1 MNVASQNK
9 IIQMIAT
16 IKTVYPYYAKETDVE
31 VLVKTWALLLK
42 DVPDNIVEAALIKCL
57 QTCKMPPTPAEVLEQ
72 VKAMTAANEP
82 SDEEMWGVLTSAL
95 RKASNLTYR
104 FRFTFVEANGKTQGD
119 NARDDFQKLWDGLP
133 EKIRLYLG
141 SPGELMRMSNYDD
154 EELKFEKNR
163 FLKHLPIIAK
173 RQEYTELNL
182 LLAGGNSLLLEGGA

>member
-1 MNVASQNK
+1 MASQNK
-9 IIQMIAT
+9 IIEMIAT
-16 IKTVYPYYAKETDVE
+16 IKTVYPYYAKETDVKI
-31 VLVKTWALLLK
+31 LVKTWALLLK
-42 DVPDNIVEAALIKCL
+42 DVPDNITEAALIKCL

-95 RKASNLTYR
+95 RKASNLAYR
-104 FRFTFVEANGKTQGD
+104 FRFTYVEANGKTQGQ
-119 NARDDFQKLWDGLP
+119 NARDDFDRLWEGLP
-133 EKIRLYLG
+133 EKIRLYWG

-182 LLAGGNSLLLEGGA
+182 LLAGGLQMVR

>member
-1 MNVASQNK
+1 MASQNK

-31 VLVKTWALLLK
+31 ILVKTWALLLK

>member
-1 MNVASQNK
+1 MASQNK

-16 IKTVYPYYAKETDVE
+16 ITTVYPYYAKETDVE

-119 NARDDFQKLWDGLP
+119 NARDDFQRLWDGLP

-141 SPGELMRMSNYDD
+141 SPGELMRMANYDD

>member
-1 MNVASQNK
+1 MASQNK

-16 IKTVYPYYAKETDVE
+16 IKTVYPYYAKDTDVE
-31 VLVKTWALLLK
+31 ILVKTWALLLK
-42 DVPDNIVEAALIKCL
+42 DIPDNMIEAALIKCL

-82 SDEEMWGVLTSAL
+82 SDEDMWSVLTGAL
-95 RKASNLTYR
+95 RRASDLTYR

-119 NARDDFQKLWDGLP
+119 NARDDFQRLWDGLP

-154 EELKFEKNR
+154 DELKYEKNR
-163 FLKHLPIIAK
+163 FLKHMPIIAK
-173 RQEYTELNL
+173 RQEYTALNL
-182 LLAGGNSLLLEGGA
+182 LVEGGGNLLLEGGK

>member
-1 MNVASQNK
+1 MASQNK

-16 IKTVYPYYAKETDVE
+16 IKTVYPYYAKETNVE
-31 VLVKTWALLLK
+31 MLVKTWALLLK

-72 VKAMTAANEP
+72 VKAMTEANEP
-82 SDEEMWGVLTSAL
+82 SDEEMWAVLTSSL

-104 FRFTFVEANGKTQGD
+104 FGFTFVEANGKTQGD
-119 NARDDFQKLWDGLP
+119 NARDDFQKLWEGLP

-141 SPGELMRMSNYDD
+141 SPGELMRMSNYDS

-182 LLAGGNSLLLEGGA
+182 LLSGGSSLLLEGGE

>member
-1 MNVASQNK
+1 MASQNK

-16 IKTVYPYYAKETDVE
+16 IKTVYPYYAKEANVE
-31 VLVKTWALLLK
+31 ALVKTWALLLK
-42 DVPDNIVEAALIKCL
+42 DVPDNITEAALIKCL

-82 SDEEMWGVLTSAL
+82 SDEEMWAVLMSSL
-95 RKASNLTYR
+95 RKASELTYR

-119 NARDDFQKLWDGLP
+119 NARDDFQKLWEGLP

-154 EELKFEKNR
+154 DELKFEKNR
-163 FLKHLPIIAK
+163 FVKHMPIIAK

-182 LLAGGNSLLLEGGA
+182 LLAGGSSLLLEGGN